1 MDQAS
6 GEERLA
12 VLRQV
17 LEDVGKLVGGDHKLL
32 HRSSQQWI
40 CRRVQQQIESS
51 ETTLLWHLQSETLVQ
66 ADLPGFGRLS
76 IVFLDTPISGL
87 ITAIPKEP
95 RELHSFKHSGA
106 VGYHRSDLY
115 RIRDVPAG
123 E

>member
-51 ETTLLWHLQSETLVQ
+51 ETTLLWHLQLETLVQ

-76 IVFLDTPISGL
+76 PVCLDTPISGL

-95 RELHSFKHSGA
+95 K
-106 VGYHRSDLY
+106 
-115 RIRDVPAG
+115 IM
-123 E
+123 